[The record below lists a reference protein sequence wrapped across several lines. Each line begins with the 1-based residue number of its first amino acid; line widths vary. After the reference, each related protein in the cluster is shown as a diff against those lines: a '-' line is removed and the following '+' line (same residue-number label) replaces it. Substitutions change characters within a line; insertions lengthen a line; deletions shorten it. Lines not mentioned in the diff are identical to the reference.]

1 MRQSIRDEVM
11 KLTSRLAQRCHQSVA
26 DDHSALIARY
36 ARLDTACHAFDAFTG
51 CRPVEDSDIF
61 ETLSQRRRE
70 IADVLAHA
78 NLEAF
83 EREAAPGLYLAIPY
97 FYWCSDIQPIWLVN
111 RTHEPCT
118 YVRRACYAFA
128 SADDGVDEYRTASSA
143 FADGIAAGAV
153 IQPAEKL
160 QIDDYSMRVDGDF
173 VSVRRVI
180 LVVNGERGEYFVSIS
195 KLAGYL
201 TCQHLNGLH
210 ELKSVQSVQGERPA
224 TF

>member
-1 MRQSIRDEVM
+1 
-11 KLTSRLAQRCHQSVA
+11 
-26 DDHSALIARY
+26 
-36 ARLDTACHAFDAFTG
+36 
-51 CRPVEDSDIF
+51 
-61 ETLSQRRRE
+61 
-70 IADVLAHA
+70 
-78 NLEAF
+78 
-83 EREAAPGLYLAIPY
+83 PY

-153 IQPAEKL
+153 IQPGEKL

-201 TCQHLNGLH
+201 TCEHLHGLH
-210 ELKSVQSVQGERPA
+210 ELKSVQSVQGKKPT